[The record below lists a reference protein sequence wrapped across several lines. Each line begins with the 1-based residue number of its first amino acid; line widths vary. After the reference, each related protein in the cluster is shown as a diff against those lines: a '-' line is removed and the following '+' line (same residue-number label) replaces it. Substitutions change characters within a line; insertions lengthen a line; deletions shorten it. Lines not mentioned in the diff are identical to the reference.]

1 MPIPITF
8 HIYEGDQLVRTETF
22 AQDVIK
28 IGKLDSSHL
37 RIDDAAVSRM
47 HSVIEVSGPGE
58 VYIIDLGSASGT
70 IVNGQRVNK
79 ARLESGDQ
87 LQFGSTVVVVEVG
100 AEMAEQPAPV
110 PQQQA
115 YQPQQQAYQPPQ
127 AAPRSAPPIQAT
139 QQQWAQPAQQYQP
152 PQPAYPAT
160 QQQWA
165 QPAAPQYQQP
175 QYQQPQYQ
183 QQAAYAQAQAM
194 GGEYSGLAA
203 EAAADYGEPVTYQL
217 VPVAPPVN
225 PADVDSAESAVEVIV
240 MWGELS
246 ILHVEHMS
254 PPRSFYV
261 GEATDAKGK
270 QVTDFLIGH
279 ESIGSDRM
287 PVAVEQGSSV
297 AVVIPNGA
305 TGDVTINNQ
314 RITFDELAAQG
325 QLQACSELAGAS
337 QYPLPA
343 GATARVQYRGF
354 TFITKPMSAARR
366 VGVGSQANANPK
378 DFIWTF
384 ASMAFHI
391 GLLLLFY
398 FMPPRSSSLSLDL
411 LNADSRLVK
420 YLIEPPETEE
430 QETPEWLDESKMD
443 DEEGGKGKR
452 HKDEEGQMG
461 KKDEKKT
468 KNKFGIEGPENN
480 EDPHMARDEA
490 KEMAMNAGIIG
501 VLKASVGAWN
511 SPTSPYGRDTA
522 LGNDA
527 MSALGALMGDQIGSN
542 FGFGGLGLRGT
553 GRGGGG
559 TGEGTIGLGN
569 IGTIGH
575 GAGGGEGSG
584 YGRGAGGFH
593 GREAKVP
600 FIRSGKADVRG
611 SLSKEVI
618 RRIIQRHVNEVKFCY
633 EQELNQRPDL
643 QGRVQVKFIISP
655 TGQVQTAALAG
666 STLGNPKAEQCIVE
680 AVRRW
685 TFPSPEGGGIVV
697 VTYPFVLEQT
707 GG

>member
-1 MPIPITF
+1 VVPIPITF

-58 VYIIDLGSASGT
+58 VYVIDLGSASGT

-100 AEMAEQPAPV
+100 AEVEDQAAPV
-110 PQQQA
+110 PQPVVQEAPVAQA
-115 YQPQQQAYQPPQ
+115 RAQSRAPMPTQRQAFGVPQPQAF
-127 AAPRSAPPIQAT
+127 A
-139 QQQWAQPAQQYQP
+139 
-152 PQPAYPAT
+152 
-160 QQQWA
+160 
-165 QPAAPQYQQP
+165 QP
-175 QYQQPQYQ
+175 QYQQPAYQ
-183 QQAAYAQAQAM
+183 QPAYQQPQYAQPAVQQY
-194 GGEYSGLAA
+194 GGEYGALAT
-203 EAAADYGEPVTYQL
+203 EAARDYGEPVTYQL
-217 VPVAPPVN
+217 VPTAPPVN
-225 PADVDSAESAVEVIV
+225 PADIDSAENAVEVIV

-246 ILHVEHMS
+246 ILHVDHLS
-254 PPRSFYV
+254 PPRSYYV
-261 GEATDAKGK
+261 GDATDAKGK
-270 QVTDFLIGH
+270 PTTDFLIGS
-279 ESIGSDRM
+279 ESVGSERL
-287 PVAVEQGSSV
+287 PVAIEVGSSV
-297 AVVIPNGA
+297 AAVIPNGA
-305 TGDVTINNQ
+305 TGDVTINGQ
-314 RITFDELAAQG
+314 SITFEELAAQG
-325 QLQACSELAGAS
+325 QLQACSELAGAA
-337 QYPLPA
+337 QYPLPP

-354 TFITKPMSAARR
+354 TFILKPMSAARR
-366 VGVGSQANANPK
+366 VGIGGSPTLNFK
-378 DFIWTF
+378 EYMWTV

-398 FMPPRSSSLSLDL
+398 FLPPRSSSLSLDL

-430 QETPEWLDESKMD
+430 QETPEWLDESKME

-480 EDPHMARDEA
+480 EDPHMAREEA
-490 KEMAMNAGIIG
+490 KQMAATAGIIG
-501 VLKASVGAWN
+501 TLKAAVGAWN

-575 GAGGGEGSG
+575 GAGGGTGSG

-593 GREAKVP
+593 GRDAKVP

-643 QGRVQVKFIISP
+643 QGRISVKFIISP
-655 TGQVQTAALAG
+655 TGQVQTAALA
-666 STLGNPKAEQCIVE
+666 SSSMGNAKVEQCVVE